1 MANTTNF
8 SIETPTVGGY
18 RNTWGGTINTGLS
31 RIDEL
36 LALAMPIGTIQMYP
50 KTTAPTA
57 TANGGTWL
65 VCDGSTKVRTDYP
78 ALHTLLTTTY
88 GAYPS
93 GTTFVLPDLRAR
105 VPVGYNASTIGSGV
119 TVRSGRAIAT
129 TSGGTEGHILT
140 TGELSAHSHSIPATT
155 HVHAIT
161 DASHAHV
168 GVRADE
174 GAGTEDASLSITDNG
189 HFHDF
194 QIVDVWGG
202 SNQADNTYQPQ
213 KDVSKKVED
222 RSTTT
227 KVTGISI
234 ADHKHTFNTN
244 SVPTGIT
251 GTNASVIGVT
261 STTPDTGS
269 NATHNNMQPF
279 VVVNYIILA
288 KHPDFT

>member
-140 TGELSAHSHSIPATT
+140 TGELSAHSHSIP
-155 HVHAIT
+155 
-161 DASHAHV
+161 
-168 GVRADE
+168 
-174 GAGTEDASLSITDNG
+174 
-189 HFHDF
+189 DF
-194 QIVDVWGG
+194 NSRPQ
-202 SNQADNTYQPQ
+202 TYFQYKFRP
-213 KDVSKKVED
+213 
-222 RSTTT
+222 
-227 KVTGISI
+227 
-234 ADHKHTFNTN
+234 NW
-244 SVPTGIT
+244 
-251 GTNASVIGVT
+251 
-261 STTPDTGS
+261 
-269 NATHNNMQPF
+269 NNWYKCKCYRRY
-279 VVVNYIILA
+279 VNYSRHR
-288 KHPDFT
+288 K